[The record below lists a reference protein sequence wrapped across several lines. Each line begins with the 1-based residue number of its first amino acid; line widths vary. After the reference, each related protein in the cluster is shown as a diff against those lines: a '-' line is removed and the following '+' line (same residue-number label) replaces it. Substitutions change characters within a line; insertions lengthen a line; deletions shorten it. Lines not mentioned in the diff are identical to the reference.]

1 MVKKMQSF
9 GVCFLGIYSYYI
21 HVHSSDYNSV
31 GRFFIHLK
39 MVTAFLVT

>member
-9 GVCFLGIYSYYI
+9 GMCFLDIDSYYI
-21 HVHSSDYNSV
+21 YVHSSDYNSV
-31 GRFFIHLK
+31 GCFFIHLK